1 MPPMDIA
8 LSLALTHAR
17 ARGLAASLYSKQ
29 LNLGRVLEDP
39 YKELATWPGVKSS
52 QVESS
57 RVKSSQ
63 VESSR
68 VKSSQVESSRV
79 KSSQV
84 DASRRESTRV
94 ESGLTEW
101 SSRTSRSDAAKMGS
115 SHQHRSE
122 AMFRGRPEAS
132 TCHETSRSVVFQ
144 VR

>member
-39 YKELATWPGVKSS
+39 YKELATWPG
-52 QVESS
+52 
-57 RVKSSQ
+57 
-63 VESSR
+63 

>member
-68 VKSSQVESSRV
+68 
-79 KSSQV
+79 
-84 DASRRESTRV
+84 RESTRV
-94 ESGLTEW
+94 
-101 SSRTSRSDAAKMGS
+101 DAS
-115 SHQHRSE
+115 
-122 AMFRGRPEAS
+122 
-132 TCHETSRSVVFQ
+132 
-144 VR
+144 